1 MFSRPGEIRIPAVS
15 NREGTRPLIL
25 VCAAAAVALLAP
37 APALAIAGENPPKP
51 QDTAAAQ
58 GPPGSPNPPKPP
70 PQPTF
75 DLKIKGAKHGKV
87 RVGKRIRAFGTLRP
101 WQPGKQVTVTLVRG
115 HRTVKE
121 EVLSVVRGEGDA
133 GHFELRGP
141 VLVQP
146 GHYQA
151 TAQLAGSATTA
162 STHKFKPKYPSL
174 RHGSKGRDVKLFN
187 RLLDKQG
194 YVPSNGRRYSSR
206 TGRAVLAYRK
216 VHGMA
221 KTTRST
227 PGIFK
232 KLAGGR
238 GAYKLKH
245 PGAGK
250 HVEVNV
256 GRQVMVLADNG
267 KAQRTYHVSTGKA
280 STPTVRGHFRF
291 YRRQPGF
298 NSVGMYYSVYF
309 HGGYAI
315 HGYPSVPATYPASHG
330 CVRSPIPDAHSIY
343 NWVRIGMSIYVY

>member
-37 APALAIAGENPPKP
+37 APALAAAHEDSPKP

-174 RHGSKGRDVKLFN
+174 RHGS
-187 RLLDKQG
+187 
-194 YVPSNGRRYSSR
+194 
-206 TGRAVLAYRK
+206 
-216 VHGMA
+216 
-221 KTTRST
+221 
-227 PGIFK
+227 
-232 KLAGGR
+232 
-238 GAYKLKH
+238 
-245 PGAGK
+245 
-250 HVEVNV
+250 
-256 GRQVMVLADNG
+256 
-267 KAQRTYHVSTGKA
+267 
-280 STPTVRGHFRF
+280 
-291 YRRQPGF
+291 
-298 NSVGMYYSVYF
+298 
-309 HGGYAI
+309 
-315 HGYPSVPATYPASHG
+315 
-330 CVRSPIPDAHSIY
+330 
-343 NWVRIGMSIYVY
+343 

>member
-1 MFSRPGEIRIPAVS
+1 VS
-15 NREGTRPLIL
+15 NREGTRPLIF
-25 VCAAAAVALLAP
+25 VCAAATVALLVW
-37 APALAIAGENPPKP
+37 APALA
-51 QDTAAAQ
+51 TAQ
-58 GPPGSPNPPKPP
+58 GAPAPSPPEPA
-70 PQPTF
+70 PQPGNPTF

-101 WQPGKQVTVTLVRG
+101 WQPGKQVAVTLMRG
-115 HRTVKE
+115 DRTLKKE
-121 EVLSVVRGEGDA
+121 ILGVIRGEGDA

-141 VLVQP
+141 VLVRP
-146 GHYQA
+146 GRYQA
-151 TAQLAGSATTA
+151 TAQLAGSAATA

-174 RHGSKGRDVKLFN
+174 HHGSKGREVKLFN

-194 YVPSNGRRYSSR
+194 YVPSNGRRYSTR

-221 KTTRST
+221 RITRATS
-227 PGIFK
+227 GIFK

-250 HVEVNV
+250 HVEVNI
-256 GRQVMVLADNG
+256 GRQVMVLADDG
-267 KAQRTYHVSTGKA
+267 KAQRTYPVSTGKA

-309 HGGYAI
+309 HGGYAV
-315 HGYPSVPATYPASHG
+315 HGYHDVPATYPASHG
-330 CVRSPIPDAHSIY
+330 CVRTPVPDARSVY
-343 NWVRIGMSIYVY
+343 NWVQLGMSIYVY